1 MDTDRLNGD
10 GAGGSRAEE
19 SAAGV
24 DRRPI
29 VGVVGLGAMGR
40 GIVQN
45 LLQKGYSVVGHDIN
59 PQALAWLKD
68 QGASVACDAGDLACR
83 TRMVVSFVV
92 DNRQTDEVLFGA
104 FGLAQALR
112 PGALL
117 IACSTMSPR
126 YLQGLEERLSWSGV
140 ELLDAP
146 VTGGMVGARQ
156 GTLTVMVGGPA
167 TRLERARPV
176 LSTFAGRIVHL
187 GDLPGAGARMKV
199 INQLLCGVH
208 IVAAAEALALA
219 QSQGLRLETTL
230 DVLYSGA
237 ASSWM
242 LGDRGP
248 RMVQGAFSEVT
259 SAVDI
264 FVKDLA
270 LVVEAAQAVNAE
282 TPLAQAALHT
292 FRLASA
298 HGWGAL
304 DDSAV
309 LRVLT
314 SDR

>member
-1 MDTDRLNGD
+1 MDHDRLNAADAGD
-10 GAGGSRAEE
+10 SRVDV
-19 SAAGV
+19 SAGV
-24 DRRPI
+24 VDERPV

-45 LLQKGYSVVGHDIN
+45 LLLKGYSVVGHDIN

-68 QGASVACDAGDLACR
+68 QGAFVARDAEDLALR
-83 TRMVVSFVV
+83 AETVVSFVV
-92 DNRQTDEVLFGA
+92 DDRQTDDALFGA

-117 IACSTMSPR
+117 IVCSTMSPR
-126 YLQGLEERLSWSGV
+126 YVRGLEERLLASGV

-167 TRLERARPV
+167 ARLERARPV
-176 LSTFAGRIVHL
+176 LSTFAARIVHL
-187 GDLPGAGARMKV
+187 GDRPGAGAQMKV

-208 IVAAAEALALA
+208 IAAAAEALALA
-219 QSQGLRLETTL
+219 QRQGLRLDNTL
-230 DVLYSGA
+230 DVLRSGA

-264 FVKDLA
+264 FVKDLG
-270 LVVEAAQAVNAE
+270 LVVDAAQAVNAE
-282 TPLAQAALHT
+282 TPLAQAAFHT

-298 HGWGAL
+298 RGWGAL

-314 SDR
+314 GDQ